1 MKNNSFVVTAT
12 LLVVAAIG
20 ASPLVPSILAT
31 GKIGG
36 RNIGI
41 AYHVFGVIP
50 VGPIS
55 EAAPDGSNWGAY
67 VCTLVH
73 EKLVYING
81 SPFNQDKQNCT
92 LISYPPSSLPKS
104 AFTVSGT
111 YLNAPV
117 ESDGVSK
124 YNWLSDYIW
133 FTQGLV
139 LSADSWSYTIHP
151 DGTLEIVSEYAVP
164 CDTAEYAYDSA
175 TGNYDIQVCANPH

>member
-20 ASPLVPSILAT
+20 ASLLVPSILAT
-31 GKIGG
+31 GKIGS

-55 EAAPDGSNWGAY
+55 EAAPDGSNWGVY

-81 SPFNQDKQNCT
+81 SPRRT
-92 LISYPPSSLPKS
+92 
-104 AFTVSGT
+104 T
-111 YLNAPV
+111 
-117 ESDGVSK
+117 SK
-124 YNWLSDYIW
+124 I
-133 FTQGLV
+133 
-139 LSADSWSYTIHP
+139 
-151 DGTLEIVSEYAVP
+151 
-164 CDTAEYAYDSA
+164 
-175 TGNYDIQVCANPH
+175 